1 VAEPESSPGSG
12 ERIGAYRIVELLG
25 RGGMGEVFLAW
36 DDRLKRRV
44 AIKRIR
50 RDRDLQPSSRQRL
63 LREARAV
70 AGLSHPAVV
79 QVFDLIEDASG
90 DCLILEYV
98 EGRTLAAALADGPLE
113 ILQALRLARE
123 SASGL
128 AAAHAAGIVHRD
140 LKPENVIVTPSG
152 HAKVLD
158 FGLARMRARA
168 TDEVLLTQQG
178 VILGTYHTMSPEQAV
193 GDEADERSDLFSFGV
208 VLYEMLTG
216 RSPFRGA
223 TAMETLRRVIS
234 EHPPRVDF
242 LRPGIP
248 PQIAA
253 LVERLLAKAPD
264 DRPASAAEVE
274 EELEAIVSPTASH
287 PTASVSD
294 LPTVVEV
301 RPDAVSRP
309 LSRPPQTPAST
320 AGMSVLSRRRFFR
333 EIAVAMVLAVLAGGG
348 YLLLHQRPEESKT
361 PTAPVLPAS
370 PARPLRVVV
379 PKPQVEGGDERL
391 ALAASG
397 VLTASL
403 NALGSLEGVAAVD
416 PLQLVGSPKSAADMA
431 RVAAADEIL
440 AVSLEKAGEMGRI
453 TLRRIHGADGRVL
466 WTDSFDAAIEARDLR
481 LLADAVGIRLRRGYP
496 GYRPKAGT
504 LNLDVSDDDYA
515 AFLEIKRSVE
525 SGSVPP
531 QTHLVRLEKV
541 IERSPRFLEA
551 RLLSADILMTLFQS
565 TKEIALRK
573 RALALVQE
581 AGELAPEDPRPL
593 QKRFRIE
600 LDGDQPRVAAST
612 LAQLEE
618 ILAGEP
624 QILVFRAQ
632 LAEREGRTEEALAG
646 LRTAAERV
654 PSWQNLNRLA
664 ELEAR
669 TGHIVE
675 ARRHWKKILE
685 NSPDNLWALDSL
697 ARTELT
703 LGDPKRAERIYQD
716 LISRAPQ
723 RTFFINLGISRILQG
738 KHEEAIPV
746 FHQALAIDPDNAIAN
761 LNLAETELV
770 LGRRAEAEAHFRKVL
785 RKIEENGPAVEFSPG
800 DSMTK
805 AQCLA
810 HLGQS
815 REAVEI
821 TQRTLR
827 QSPDDPEILQ
837 YAAAVYASVGDRA
850 SALVSIQGALERGVQ
865 ARWFSLPTFASLQND
880 PEFRDLLRKASGTR
894 R

>member
-1 VAEPESSPGSG
+1 VAEPKPSPESG

-90 DCLILEYV
+90 DCLVLEYV

-113 ILQALRLARE
+113 ILRALRLARE
-123 SASGL
+123 IASGL

-193 GDEADERSDLFSFGV
+193 GDEADGRSDLFSLGV

-216 RSPFRGA
+216 RSPFRGS
-223 TAMETLRRVIS
+223 TAVETLRRVIS

-242 LRPGIP
+242 IRPGIP

-253 LVERLLAKAPD
+253 LVERLLAKVPE

-301 RPDAVSRP
+301 RPDAVSRT

-333 EIAVAMVLAVLAGGG
+333 EIAVAVVLAVLAGGG
-348 YLLLHQRPEESKT
+348 YLLLHQQPEEPKK
-361 PTAPVLPAS
+361 PIAPI

-379 PKPQVEGGDERL
+379 PKPQVDGDDERL

-397 VLTASL
+397 TLTASL

-440 AVSLEKAGEMGRI
+440 AVSLEKAGAMGRI
-453 TLRRIHGADGRVL
+453 TLRRIDGADGEVL
-466 WTDSFDAAIEARDLR
+466 WTENFDASIETQDLR
-481 LLADAVGIRLRRGYP
+481 LLARMVGIHLLRGYP
-496 GYRPKAGT
+496 GKRQRAGT
-504 LNLDVSDDDYA
+504 VTPDVRDEDYA
-515 AFLEIKRSVE
+515 AFLKLKQRMDT
-525 SGSVPP
+525 GSLPP
-531 QTHLVRLEKV
+531 EDDLAVLEKV
-541 IERSPRFLEA
+541 AERSPQFLEA
-551 RLLSADILMTLFQS
+551 HILAAQICLSRFQA
-565 TKEIALRK
+565 TKKKVYRE
-573 RALALVQE
+573 RALDFIRKSQ
-581 AGELAPEDPRPL
+581 ELAPGDPRSL
-593 QKRFRIE
+593 QTRFRIE
-600 LDGDQPRVAAST
+600 LAGDRPEVAAAT
-612 LAQLEE
+612 LARL
-618 ILAGEP
+618 
-624 QILVFRAQ
+624 
-632 LAEREGRTEEALAG
+632 EALLPG
-646 LRTAAERV
+646 DPQSLVLR
-654 PSWQNLNRLA
+654 SRLA
-664 ELEAR
+664 EAEGLMEKALADQRTATERLPSWRNLHRLADLEAR
-669 TGHIVE
+669 QGQIQK
-675 ARRHWKKILE
+675 ARQHLGEILSA
-685 NSPDNLWALDSL
+685 SPGNVWALEKL
-697 ARTELT
+697 AGIELVF
-703 LGDPKRAERIYQD
+703 GDLERAERICLD
-716 LISRAPQ
+716 LTARAPQ
-723 RTFFINLGISRILQG
+723 SRYFDTLGVARVFLGRFEDAISAFR
-738 KHEEAIPV
+738 
-746 FHQALAIDPDNAIAN
+746 QALAIDPDNVYTTMNLADAE
-761 LNLAETELV
+761 LNLGRTKEAQTHYRLALQGLETN
-770 LGRRAEAEAHFRKVL
+770 R
-785 RKIEENGPAVEFSPG
+785 PPG
-800 DSMTK
+800 GLNLDDRLAQ

-810 HLGQS
+810 RLGRT

-821 TQRTLR
+821 VLTVLR
-827 QSPDDPEILQ
+827 QNQEDPYLLQ
-837 YAAAVYASVGDRA
+837 SAALVYTLVGDRA
-850 SALVSIQGALERGVQ
+850 SALVNAQKALEKGVHP
-865 ARWFSLPTFASLQND
+865 RWFTVPAFAPLGND
-880 PEFRDLLRKASGTR
+880 PEFRRLLDKKR
-894 R
+894 